1 MKEPTELA
9 PNIWLDETTD
19 TVVVGFDD
27 RVTMH
32 FCVQEFWEI
41 CDNIISART
50 ALMNTPGFVVGEFT
64 EEGEVRTQ
72 LFSVPDD
79 DIEH

>member
-9 PNIWLDETTD
+9 PNIWLDDITE

-27 RVTMH
+27 RVTLH
-32 FCVQEFWEI
+32 FCIQEFWEI
-41 CDNIISART
+41 CDSILTAKIS
-50 ALMNTPGFVVGEFT
+50 LMKHPGFVVSET
-64 EEGEVRTQ
+64 VEEGETKVQ
-72 LFSVPDD
+72 IFPIPDD